1 MSRRATKKKQDAR
14 QVPAEPEA
22 AGESPGQTPA
32 TPDELRES
40 ADEPSSTPG
49 PTPATPGKK
58 TVRVIRTR
66 AELDG
71 GLVISLSMKTD
82 TPELPAPVAEALQ
95 TLNLVDIK

>member
-1 MSRRATKKKQDAR
+1 MSRRAPKKKQDAR

-22 AGESPGQTPA
+22 AGESPDQTPA
-32 TPDELRES
+32 TPDELS
-40 ADEPSSTPG
+40 GSDDEPSSTPD
-49 PTPATPGKK
+49 KK
-58 TVRVIRTR
+58 SVRVIRTR

>member
-1 MSRRATKKKQDAR
+1 MSRRATTKKKDAR
-14 QVPAEPEA
+14 QVPAEPES
-22 AGESPGQTPA
+22 AGESPDQTPA

-40 ADEPSSTPG
+40 DDEPSSTPG
-49 PTPATPGKK
+49 KK
-58 TVRVIRTR
+58 SVQVIRTR

-71 GLVISLSMKTD
+71 GLIISLSMKTD

>member
-22 AGESPGQTPA
+22 AGESPDQTQA
-32 TPDELRES
+32 RPDELRES
-40 ADEPSSTPG
+40 DDEPSSTTG
-49 PTPATPGKK
+49 QTPATPGKK
-58 TVRVIRTR
+58 AVRVICTR

>member
-1 MSRRATKKKQDAR
+1 MSRRATTKKKAAR

-22 AGESPGQTPA
+22 AGESPDQ

-40 ADEPSSTPG
+40 DDEPSSTPD
-49 PTPATPGKK
+49 KK
-58 TVRVIRTR
+58 SVRVIRTR